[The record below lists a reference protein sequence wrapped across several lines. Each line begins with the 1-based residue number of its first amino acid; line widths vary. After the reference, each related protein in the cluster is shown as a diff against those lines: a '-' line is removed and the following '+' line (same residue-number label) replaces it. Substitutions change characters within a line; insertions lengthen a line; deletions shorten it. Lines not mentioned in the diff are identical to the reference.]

1 DVAPPAAL
9 DAARALTGDADA
21 GARVDP
27 GRNLHLEVAPAL
39 RPASAVA
46 LRARLAID
54 VARSAARGTGLVEP
68 EPPRPAHP
76 REAVLDGAL
85 DGDLDVAPSRRPAA
99 SHEVA
104 EIDVLGLAKAGR
116 SPRPAQISEDRAE
129 EIREALAALLEAHFA
144 PPIGR
149 AVEGPAAARSG

>member
-1 DVAPPAAL
+1 MRHPVAGKPEGAAARGLGRNLHRDLALERRHRDLCAERGVGYGDGQRHVEVVALSLEARIGPHGDAEIDVAPPAAL

-54 VARSAARGTGLVEP
+54 VARSAARGTGLVEF
-68 EPPRPAHP
+68 
-76 REAVLDGAL
+76 
-85 DGDLDVAPSRRPAA
+85 
-99 SHEVA
+99 
-104 EIDVLGLAKAGR
+104 K
-116 SPRPAQISEDRAE
+116 
-129 EIREALAALLEAHFA
+129 
-144 PPIGR
+144 
-149 AVEGPAAARSG
+149 